1 MVRVII
7 EGDPL
12 EWGKRFTELVCR
24 EWYRGREEREEEP
37 PSPPPGCME
46 GSAWPAGAGER
57 KGA

>member
-24 EWYRGREEREEEP
+24 EWYRGREEREEP

-46 GSAWPAGAGER
+46 GSAWPASDAGER